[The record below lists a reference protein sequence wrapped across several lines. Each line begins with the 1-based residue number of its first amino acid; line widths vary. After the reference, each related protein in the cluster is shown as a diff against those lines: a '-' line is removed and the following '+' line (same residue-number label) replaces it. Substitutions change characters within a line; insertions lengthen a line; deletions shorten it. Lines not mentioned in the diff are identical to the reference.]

1 MSHHTMKK
9 KQRKRECVSLSEH
22 SRSEKATHRDVLE
35 ETKPATV
42 ESSVN
47 AQAWG
52 REGRTGGARR
62 ISRAAGPPCVTLQWS
77 TRDITRLSRLA
88 ERTPP
93 RTDPSCTRWDAGDA
107 VSAQSPPAAN
117 GPSGGDV
124 GGGEGQEGRGKSPH
138 LPRDSAVK
146 PNLLQKV
153 NFRPATKPPLCLF
166 PKFWPLR
173 GLRSACLIPSP
184 HHGRLNLKGSRQDVV
199 CSPVTAA
206 LPGGSD
212 IHTSDS

>member
-1 MSHHTMKK
+1 M
-9 KQRKRECVSLSEH
+9 
-22 SRSEKATHRDVLE
+22 LE

-93 RTDPSCTRWDAGDA
+93 RTDPSCTRWDVGDD

-166 PKFWPLR
+166 PKFWPL
-173 GLRSACLIPSP
+173 GAA
-184 HHGRLNLKGSRQDVV
+184 V
-199 CSPVTAA
+199 CV
-206 LPGGSD
+206 
-212 IHTSDS
+212 SDSEPASREAEPEGLAAGCGLFTGDGSAARWQ